1 MWKGVD
7 LILDLSLM
15 FLAMVWLA
23 PGLWGQFYALFLLEC
38 LYFEFCLMWK
48 CLSIINFYF
57 SKRKIVKID
66 TLNALAAYSVL
77 LYTYFKKIKV
87 KLCD

>member
-23 PGLWGQFYALFLLEC
+23 PGLWGQFYALFLL
-38 LYFEFCLMWK
+38 
-48 CLSIINFYF
+48 
-57 SKRKIVKID
+57 
-66 TLNALAAYSVL
+66 
-77 LYTYFKKIKV
+77 
-87 KLCD
+87 